1 MKFSGCKRTRVEE
14 NRAGVVGKGNKTD
27 FKKGHRR
34 KRNTSDRLET
44 SQENHREKGTKCY

>member
-44 SQENHREKGTKCY
+44 SQENHREKGAKCY